1 MSTLARTHSIRLSD
15 GHRAEF
21 CQALGRALK
30 AGLPPE
36 RALEGAKDI
45 CNGAI
50 RRELHLASNGV
61 RKGTGL
67 VSALDRQGLLSE
79 LDYAMLSC
87 AEEVGALD
95 AVLLNLAERYEAR
108 HNRWSRIKSKLVYP
122 AFLLVFAIFIG
133 PVPALFA
140 GRITGSDY
148 ALRTISALALLA
160 IVIHLVQILLRLYN
174 ARGWPR
180 ILSRLAR
187 SLPVVRKLA
196 RLHERA
202 DVCGNLAIMFKAGMP
217 IRDAL
222 DAYRQAEPEGLRR
235 EHLLQAKESLDGGA
249 SVADALGEAE
259 LLDPHEGYA
268 IVSTGE
274 GAGKLEESLL
284 RCSLSCQSRLDG
296 EYDLLTRAV
305 PLLVFF
311 LVAWVIVS
319 GLLG

>member
-15 GHRAEF
+15 AHRAEF

-36 RALEGAKDI
+36 RVLEGAKDI
-45 CNGAI
+45 CSGAI
-50 RRELHLASNGV
+50 SRELQLASNGV

-67 VSALDRQGLLSE
+67 VNALDRQGLLSE

-95 AVLLNLAERYEAR
+95 AVLLTLAERYEAR

-122 AFLLVFAIFIG
+122 AFLFVFAIFIG
-133 PVPALFA
+133 PVPALVA
-140 GRITGSDY
+140 GRITGTDY
-148 ALRTISALALLA
+148 ALRTISALALLV
-160 IVIHLVQILLRLYN
+160 IVIHVAQILLRLFN
-174 ARGWPR
+174 TRGWPR
-180 ILSRLAR
+180 TLCRLAR
-187 SLPVVRKLA
+187 ILPVSRKLA
-196 RLHERA
+196 PLHERA
-202 DVCGNLAIMFKAGMP
+202 EVCGNLAIMFKAGMP

-222 DAYRQAEPEGLRR
+222 DAYCQAEPVGLRR
-235 EHLLQAKESLDGGA
+235 ERLIRAKASLDSGS
-249 SVADALGEAE
+249 SVADALGETE
-259 LLDPHEGYA
+259 LLDSGEGYA

-284 RCSLSCQSRLDG
+284 RYSMSCHSRLEG
-296 EYDLLTRAV
+296 EYALLTRAV